1 MQTDHAD
8 GRVQL
13 LLEEGVGLLTLN
25 DQERRNALDAAMLR
39 GLAEALQQ
47 LAAEPALR
55 VLVVSGGGNKTFS
68 AGEELD
74 PDLDAAAIAE
84 YEALAAQACD
94 RLAAFPRPVIAG
106 IRGVCLGGGLG
117 LALAADLRIAGTGAE
132 FGLPAVQLGL
142 APGRGLVRRLVAL
155 VGPERAKSLLLSGAS
170 IDAAEA
176 QRIGL
181 VGVVLPD
188 EGVADAVLELA
199 RSLADLPPLALQAA
213 KAMVDGAGQGR
224 ADELAQACRGSADH
238 REAQVARAEGG
249 EARFK
254 GK

>member
-1 MQTDHAD
+1 MQSDHAD

-13 LLEEGVGLLTLN
+13 LVEEGVGLLTLN
-25 DQERRNALDAAMLR
+25 DQERRNALDTAMLQ
-39 GLAEALQQ
+39 GVAEALEQM
-47 LAAEPALR
+47 AGDPAVR

-74 PDLDAAAIAE
+74 PGLDATAIAE
-84 YEALAAQACD
+84 YEALAAQTCD

-106 IRGVCLGGGLG
+106 IRGVCLGGGMG
-117 LALAADLRIAGTGAE
+117 LALAADLRMAGVGAE

-155 VGPERAKSLLLSGAS
+155 VGPERAKSLLLTGAN

-188 EGVADAVLELA
+188 EGVSDAVLELA
-199 RSLADLPPLALQAA
+199 RSLVDLPPLALQAA
-213 KAMVDGAGQGR
+213 KAMADGADDAR
-224 ADELAQACRGSADH
+224 ADELAQACRESADH
-238 REAQVARAEGG
+238 REAQAAKAEKR
-249 EARFK
+249 EARFE
-254 GK
+254 GR